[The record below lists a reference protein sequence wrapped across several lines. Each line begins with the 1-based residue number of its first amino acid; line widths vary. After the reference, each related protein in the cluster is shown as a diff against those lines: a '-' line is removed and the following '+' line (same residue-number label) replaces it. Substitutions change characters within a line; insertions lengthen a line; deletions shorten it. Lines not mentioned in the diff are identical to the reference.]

1 MKKDKLKLYILELIL
16 IITLFFTLFASNI
29 NSRWPLAI
37 LMIVFMFIIKYL
49 IKKRGIK
56 SVYDKQVLILML
68 IFSLIYLGVFYALGL
83 HYGFVR
89 SKYYFNIN
97 SIFNIII
104 PTIIII
110 VSSEVIRNILISQDG
125 TFKIKGYKLNLSP
138 ILIYLAMVLLDYI
151 IYAGIYDLTKLEDFL
166 TAIGF
171 ILFASMSNN
180 LLYNYLSKRFGK
192 KAIILFRLITV
203 LYIYIIPFIPDVYLF
218 LRTFL
223 RMLYPFIIYLVMER
237 TYAKTSFAISHKDKR
252 KSFLWTSVL
261 LVVVTLM
268 IMLISCQFKYG
279 IVVIGSESMT
289 GTINK
294 GDAIIYEQFKNNSLI
309 KKGQV
314 IIFDYNNI
322 KTVHRVV
329 EIKNVNGENRYY
341 TQGDANNSLDTDYR
355 TVNDINGLV
364 KIKIKYIGLPTLW
377 LRSLFE

>member
-1 MKKDKLKLYILELIL
+1 MKRDKLKLYILELIL
-16 IITLFFTLFASNI
+16 IIFLFFTLFASNI
-29 NSRWPLAI
+29 NSRWVLATFLLI
-37 LMIVFMFIIKYL
+37 FMFIIKYL

-89 SKYYFNIN
+89 SKYYFNISN
-97 SIFNIII
+97 IFNIII
-104 PTIIII
+104 PTITIILT
-110 VSSEVIRNILISQDG
+110 SEVIRNILISQDG
-125 TFKIKGYKLNLSP
+125 TFKIKGHKFNLS
-138 ILIYLAMVLLDYI
+138 IIFVYLSMVLIDYI
-151 IYAGIYDLTKLEDFL
+151 IYANIYDLSKLEDFL
-166 TAIGF
+166 SAIGF

-180 LLYNYLSKRFGK
+180 LLFNYLSKRFGK
-192 KAIILFRLITV
+192 KSIILFRLITV
-203 LYIYIIPFIPDVYLF
+203 LYIYIIPYQPDVYLF

-237 TYAKTSFAISHKDKR
+237 TYAKTSFALSHKDK
-252 KSFLWTSVL
+252 KKNIFWTSIL

-294 GDAIIYEQFKNNSLI
+294 GDAIIYEQYKNNSII

-322 KTVHRVV
+322 KTVHRVI

-341 TQGDANNSLDTDYR
+341 TKGDANGSEDTEYR
-355 TVNDINGLV
+355 TLNDIQGLV
-364 KIKIKYIGLPTLW
+364 KLRIKYIGLPTLW